1 MVWSSRKN
9 GRECLQ
15 WWGQLA
21 RLEESAWPKRNFKV
35 SGRLP
40 RGQPRKLWNDII
52 RSILK
57 ERKGKSART

>member
-21 RLEESAWPKRNFKV
+21 RLEESAWPSNYGTLKV

-52 RSILK
+52 
-57 ERKGKSART
+57 